1 MQQQQM
7 SPEEMLQGAQAKM
20 TQLDVLLHEALQEK
34 MELKQSYGQLQ
45 NNVNASMQSLAEAV
59 QKTRV
64 FLMENVKDNAAAEK
78 ICKLFDPIF
87 GPFVPKGAPNVDQS
101 TVA

>member
-34 MELKQSYGQLQ
+34 MELKQNYGQMQ
-45 NNVNASMQSLAEAV
+45 GSINATMQSLAGKVAE
-59 QKTRV
+59 TRK
-64 FLMENVKDNAAAEK
+64 FIDENVKDKKAAAA
-78 ICKLFDPIF
+78 IIGLFDENF
-87 GPFVPKGAPNVDQS
+87 GQYKQGGQNA
-101 TVA
+101 VA